1 MIEMIQT
8 GWNMMKN
15 MVSKGLLCGAAV
27 LLAACA
33 QTRLAGTESW
43 RAQTDIADFAAEG
56 RLAVKMNE
64 KGSYANFDWT
74 YQNQV
79 QTINVNTPLGNT
91 LGQLCEDS
99 QGVLAVDSK
108 GQLYQAG
115 SAEELSSRL
124 LGFAL
129 PVQYLNVW
137 ANGQWVGNAPHKLL
151 PDGRL
156 QQFEWTVSRTL
167 NADGSPRVLL
177 LESPK
182 LTLRLVF
189 DQMAAVAADAAAPGQ
204 CAARG

>member
-1 MIEMIQT
+1 MT
-8 GWNMMKN
+8 KN
-15 MVSKGLLCGAAV
+15 TVSKWLLCSVAV

-33 QTRLAGTESW
+33 QTRPASPESW
-43 RAQTDIADFAAEG
+43 RAQTDIADFAADG
-56 RLAVKMNE
+56 RLAVRMNE

-99 QGVLAVDSK
+99 QGVLAVDGK
-108 GQLYQAG
+108 GQVYQAG
-115 SAEELSSRL
+115 SAEELSERL
-124 LGFAL
+124 LGFAM
-129 PVQYLNVW
+129 PVQYLSVW
-137 ANGQWVGNAPHKLL
+137 ANGQWVKDAAYQLL

-156 QQFEWTVSRTL
+156 QQFEWTISRTL
-167 NADGSPRVLL
+167 KADGTPRILL

-189 DQMAAVAADAAAPGQ
+189 DDMAPVAATGNAPGQ

>member
-1 MIEMIQT
+1 M
-8 GWNMMKN
+8 
-15 MVSKGLLCGAAV
+15 
-27 LLAACA
+27 
-33 QTRLAGTESW
+33 AGSESW
-43 RAQTDIADFAAEG
+43 QPQADMADFAAQG

-74 YQNQV
+74 YQNNV

-91 LGQLCEDS
+91 LGQLCQDRR
-99 QGVLAVDSK
+99 GVLAVDSK
-108 GQLYQAG
+108 GQVYQAG
-115 SAEELSSRL
+115 SAEALSEQL

-137 ANGQWVGNAPHKLL
+137 ANGQWVRNAPHQVL

-156 QQFEWTVSRTL
+156 QQFEWTISRTL
-167 NADGSPRVLL
+167 KADGSPRILL

-182 LTLRLVF
+182 LSLRLVF
-189 DQMAAVAADAAAPGQ
+189 DQMAATAVDTAAPEQ

>member
-1 MIEMIQT
+1 
-8 GWNMMKN
+8 MKRN
-15 MVSKGLLCGAAV
+15 AVLKWCVCSAAI

-33 QTRLAGTESW
+33 QTRVAGVENW
-43 RAQTDIADFAAEG
+43 RAQTAIADFAADG
-56 RLAVKMNE
+56 RLAVRMNG
-64 KGSYANFDWT
+64 KGSYANFDWI

-79 QTINVNTPLGNT
+79 QTISVNTPLGNT

-108 GQLYQAG
+108 GRVYQAG
-115 SAEELSSRL
+115 TAEELSQQL

-129 PVQYLNVW
+129 PVQHLSVW
-137 ANGQWVGNAPHKLL
+137 ANGQWVKNAPHQLL

-156 QQFEWTVSRTL
+156 QQFEWTISRTL
-167 NADGSPRVLL
+167 NTDGSPRILL
-177 LESPK
+177 LKSPK

-189 DQMAAVAADAAAPGQ
+189 DQVAPVDADAAVSTQ